1 MILPLQGTVDAG
13 RLSQIYDKTTATY
26 KFYWFV
32 SVIHLICANSICRVF
47 SFNETVAEI
56 IAVDVLNHRVVSEV

>member
-1 MILPLQGTVDAG
+1 MILPSQGTVDAG

-32 SVIHLICANSICRVF
+32 SVIHLICANSI
-47 SFNETVAEI
+47 FNEMVAEI
-56 IAVDVLNHRVVSEV
+56 IAVDVFNHRVVSEV